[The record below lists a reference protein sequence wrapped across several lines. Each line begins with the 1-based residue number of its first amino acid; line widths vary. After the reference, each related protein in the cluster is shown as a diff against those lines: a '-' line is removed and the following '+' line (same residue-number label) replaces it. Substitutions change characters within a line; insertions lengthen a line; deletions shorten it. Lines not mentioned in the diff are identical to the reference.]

1 MDTPPPA
8 AATPMGHEPDPLSFR
23 VISAT
28 YRVHREL
35 GPGFLESVYEA
46 ALEIELKTMGMT
58 VLRQAPLDVHYRA
71 QVIGSFRADLLVEDR
86 LLVELK
92 VATAIAPIHVAQV
105 INYLRASRR
114 RVGLLVNFG
123 RRVQIRRLVL

>member
-23 VISAT
+23 VISAI

-35 GPGFLESVYEA
+35 GGGFLESVYEA
-46 ALEIELKTMGMT
+46 ALEIELNAMGLN
-58 VLRQAPLDVHYRA
+58 VVRQAPLEVHFRG
-71 QVIGSFRADLLVEDR
+71 QVIGTFRIDLLVEGR
-86 LLVELK
+86 LLLELK
-92 VATAIAPIHVAQV
+92 AGAAIAPVHVAQV

-123 RRVQIRRLVL
+123 RRVQVRRLVV